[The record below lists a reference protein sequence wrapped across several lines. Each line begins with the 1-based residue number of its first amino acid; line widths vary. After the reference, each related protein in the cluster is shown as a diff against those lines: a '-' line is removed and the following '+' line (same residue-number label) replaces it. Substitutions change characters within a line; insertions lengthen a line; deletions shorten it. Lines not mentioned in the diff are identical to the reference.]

1 MSLETTAS
9 VGTETLAAWYRRML
23 LIRAVEVRLGK
34 ASRTGEL
41 PGPVHLSIGQEATAV
56 GVSTCMRPGDWAA
69 STHRGHGHFL
79 ALGGDPKLLVAEIYG
94 RATGANH
101 GKGGSMHVVDFS
113 HGMLGANGIVG
124 AGIGLATGAALTAKR
139 LQTGGIAIAFFGDG
153 GANEGILFEALNL
166 SAIWSLPLLF
176 ICENNGWS
184 EFVRTESL
192 TAGQISHRADPFGI
206 PEAQVDGNDVL
217 AVHEAVA
224 QAAERAREGRGPTF
238 LEMLTY
244 RTEGHVESETT
255 FLPGTYRPDSEVE
268 AWRDRDPILQLAA
281 RLAHLGLDSDVLGKI
296 QLEVALEA
304 DAAFEFARNSPMPE
318 PGAALRDV
326 FNDRAGS

>member
-1 MSLETTAS
+1 
-9 VGTETLAAWYRRML
+9 ML

-56 GVSTCMRPGDWAA
+56 GVASCMRPGDWAA

-79 ALGGDPKLLVAEIYG
+79 ALGGDPKSLVAEIYG
-94 RATGANH
+94 RATGACG
-101 GKGGSMHVVDFS
+101 GKGGSMHVADLS

-124 AGIGLATGAALTAKR
+124 AGIGLAAGAALTAKQ
-139 LQTGGIAIAFFGDG
+139 LGTGGIAIAFFGDG
-153 GANEGILFEALNL
+153 GANEGILFEAMNL

-192 TAGQISHRADPFGI
+192 TAGQISHRADAFGI
-206 PEAQVDGNDVL
+206 PESQVDGNDVM
-217 AVHEAVA
+217 AVYEAA
-224 QAAERAREGRGPTF
+224 TEAAERARAGLGPTF
-238 LEMLTY
+238 LEMMTY

-255 FLPGTYRPDSEVE
+255 FLPGSYRPEAEVE
-268 AWRDRDPILQLAA
+268 AWRRRDPIDQLASKL
-281 RLAHLGLDSDVLGKI
+281 RNLGLREDDLVKM
-296 QLEVALEA
+296 QDEVAQEA
-304 DAAFEFARNSPMPE
+304 DSAFEFARESPMPD
-318 PGAALRDV
+318 PAAAMTDV
-326 FNDRAGS
+326 FADDAS